1 MVNLEG
7 DSCSL
12 EIFEG
17 KFKSSSSN
25 EREIS
30 IILVK
35 EVSLET
41 LSLRPAIYKC
51 LSIFTEVFVSLQGS
65 TCSNARAHESD

>member
-1 MVNLEG
+1 MVNMEG
-7 DSCSL
+7 YSCSLEIL

-41 LSLRPAIYKC
+41 LSP
-51 LSIFTEVFVSLQGS
+51 
-65 TCSNARAHESD
+65 

>member
-1 MVNLEG
+1 MVNMEG

-12 EIFEG
+12 EIFEE

-41 LSLRPAIYKC
+41 LSLRPTIYKC
-51 LSIFTEVFVSLQGS
+51 FSICTEMFVSL
-65 TCSNARAHESD
+65 HLF